1 MVVEVL
7 VLHVIRAL
15 PENVPR
21 PPPKAPSHSVRY
33 WSTYALKSLQF
44 YGQSIWFY
52 TRRLKFFSFLKC
64 KCNFLYN
71 SKMQKSMILEM
82 FSSNSQGSLRACLF
96 RLEKEFTLKSISIPW
111 FVSFLKVQIKQGPR
125 RMWGLHFA
133 SQKKFS
139 NYLCSIFKS
148 LLGTCLYCISDRN
161 LNINIPFHIQ
171 GLQCG
176 NKNHYVSLK
185 SKLRFLSV
193 DMKDTASKK

>member
-1 MVVEVL
+1 MFPGRRQKRRVTPFVTEVL
-7 VLHVIRAL
+7 MHWSRSNFMVRVSDFTPGDQNDLVFLIYSVIFCIT
-15 PENVPR
+15 
-21 PPPKAPSHSVRY
+21 VRCKNQ
-33 WSTYALKSLQF
+33 W
-44 YGQSIWFY
+44 
-52 TRRLKFFSFLKC
+52 FLKC
-64 KCNFLYN
+64 SLPIQRYHLGLSLPFRKKFHFEINQY
-71 SKMQKSMILEM
+71 SMIC
-82 FSSNSQGSLRACLF
+82 FF
-96 RLEKEFTLKSISIPW
+96 F
-111 FVSFLKVQIKQGPR
+111 KVQIKQGPR

-148 LLGTCLYCISDRN
+148 LLGTCLYCISDRY